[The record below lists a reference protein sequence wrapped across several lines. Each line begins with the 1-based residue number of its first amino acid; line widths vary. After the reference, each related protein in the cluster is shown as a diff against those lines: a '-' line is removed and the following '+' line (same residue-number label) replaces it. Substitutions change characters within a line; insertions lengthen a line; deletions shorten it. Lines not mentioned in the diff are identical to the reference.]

1 MDRTIRAKLKLEKE
15 TGMKKL
21 ISLLL
26 IISMMMLAAG
36 CANRGK
42 TETDAKTDTESY
54 TDLIFDT
61 TFVHTIDVTMSEED
75 RADQLAH
82 PTEKTKYKAEA
93 VIDGEKVE
101 NIAFHTKG
109 NSSLFFPAEAGKD
122 KFSYGLNFRKYT
134 DGQTFHGL
142 DKLDLQNNFTD
153 AALIKEYMSFWL
165 FRRMGVDAPLAS
177 YVWLTVNGED
187 QGIYTALE
195 DIGGSFHKRTAS
207 GAGTLY
213 KPEPGDMDLNDEE
226 MDRIM
231 SGNSAAHDTV
241 GGADLVYRGDDET
254 SYPDI
259 FENAETDEDAETHA
273 RIIAALKA
281 LSDRKDLDK
290 YLETEEII
298 KYFAVHNYL
307 VNFDSYTGAMLHNYC
322 LREKDGRLAM
332 LPWDYDTACGTFPA
346 DATIGSA
353 VDSTIV
359 INTGIDSPLGGA
371 ADEARPMWNWILT
384 DENYLKEYHDNL
396 SEVTDIIE
404 SGEFEEEAGRV
415 YDLIFPYIEKDPKA
429 YFTPDRSKKARETLI
444 KFSELRAE
452 SVRRQLSGLLAAKT
466 ELQNEED
473 RVDASGITITDMGTI
488 EDLK

>member
-1 MDRTIRAKLKLEKE
+1 
-15 TGMKKL
+15 MKKL

-26 IISMMMLAAG
+26 IISMVMLAAG
-36 CANRGK
+36 CTNRGK
-42 TETDAKTDTESY
+42 TETDTETDAKTDTESY

-75 RADQLAH
+75 RADQLVH

-153 AALIKEYMSFWL
+153 AALLKEYMSFWL

-195 DIGGSFHKRTAS
+195 DIGGSFHKRTAG

-259 FENAETDEDAETHA
+259 FENAETDEDAETHV

-281 LSDRKDLDK
+281 LSDRKDLDE

-298 KYFAVHNYL
+298 KYFAVHDYL
-307 VNFDSYTGAMLHNYC
+307 VNFDSYTGVMLHNYC

-359 INTGIDSPLGGA
+359 VNTGIDSPLGGV

-404 SGEFEEEAGRV
+404 SGEFEEEAGSAIRDSIV
-415 YDLIFPYIEKDPKA
+415 STGDTYLITDEKKYGIQTVFCSRMDSEKILSAFDAFKNSSDNTEIARIISFGKDNIDGLKEYSDRQDIGVIDLL
-429 YFTPDRSKKARETLI
+429 TTLI
-444 KFSELRAE
+444 GKE
-452 SVRRQLSGLLAAKT
+452 
-466 ELQNEED
+466 N
-473 RVDASGITITDMGTI
+473 
-488 EDLK
+488 